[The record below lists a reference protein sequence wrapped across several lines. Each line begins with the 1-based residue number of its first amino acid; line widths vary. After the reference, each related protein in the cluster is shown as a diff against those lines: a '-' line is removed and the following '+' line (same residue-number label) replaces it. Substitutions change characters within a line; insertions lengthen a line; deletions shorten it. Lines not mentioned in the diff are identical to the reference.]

1 MKITAK
7 KSAFRAIGIDL
18 STKATG
24 VVCLEENGT
33 AVPTLLTE
41 QEVKAPELTGLDRS
55 QKIVVG
61 VLELIHELKP
71 DRIVVEG
78 YSLNLKNAS
87 SVVPLV
93 EIGGLLRFMLK
104 LDRLAWYDPRAT
116 ELKKFVTGAGN
127 TPKDKLMMFVLKRWQ
142 HESKTNNTADAYGL
156 ACMGLASANRLPGIT
171 KEMRTIAGSLAI
183 RTN

>member
-1 MKITAK
+1 
-7 KSAFRAIGIDL
+7 
-18 STKATG
+18 
-24 VVCLEENGT
+24 
-33 AVPTLLTE
+33 
-41 QEVKAPELTGLDRS
+41 
-55 QKIVVG
+55 
-61 VLELIHELKP
+61 
-71 DRIVVEG
+71 
-78 YSLNLKNAS
+78 
-87 SVVPLV
+87 
-93 EIGGLLRFMLK
+93 MLK
-104 LDRLAWYDPRAT
+104 LDGLAWYDPRAT